1 MQRNLPLDS
10 VELDKFL
17 VRVREGIP
25 FVDKCANPF
34 FYIVKPTHENLSK
47 YLFRRP
53 DSYLFYVF
61 DLLAFGPRIFL
72 HFMIVTCISI
82 LRSWQN
88 LAWDRNHQNKKEILF
103 LSHFTHAQ
111 DPSKEDAYLGALINQ
126 QLDFVFFLNHTR
138 INARKISS
146 IFEKHGKRNLVINS
160 KSLLPHQT
168 LLLQVSLIRVSGW
181 LFLKSFLAGKL
192 KIEERRLMLR
202 AAIWQHSRATM
213 ANLTLKNR
221 LTKTIQKVEPNFLV
235 LPLEGHAHEAM
246 IIDLRENRFKQ
257 LRIVGYQHAP
267 VVPGQMNLKRMISLL
282 NVNDFCLTTGETLKK
297 QILEESTKC
306 KIAVIGSPK
315 SRQFQFKTKDFSR
328 IQVLVAPE
336 GNKESLIEFTS
347 LTTGLSSLL
356 PRFHFVFRPH
366 PGFEN
371 LLSTSLSN
379 LLTGNPNVELS
390 TSTLIDDLS
399 DSHFVLFRSS
409 AVGIE
414 GLCYGAQPVH
424 WDYLGKNLLN
434 PFAQTSFVSLTGKNL
449 QEIAFVIESFDVNFL
464 NSHEFEILCQDF
476 FYSYFSKMQNLR
488 SLLNIS

>member
-1 MQRNLPLDS
+1 M
-10 VELDKFL
+10 
-17 VRVREGIP
+17 
-25 FVDKCANPF
+25 
-34 FYIVKPTHENLSK
+34 
-47 YLFRRP
+47 
-53 DSYLFYVF
+53 
-61 DLLAFGPRIFL
+61 
-72 HFMIVTCISI
+72 
-82 LRSWQN
+82 
-88 LAWDRNHQNKKEILF
+88 
-103 LSHFTHAQ
+103 
-111 DPSKEDAYLGALINQ
+111 
-126 QLDFVFFLNHTR
+126 
-138 INARKISS
+138 
-146 IFEKHGKRNLVINS
+146 
-160 KSLLPHQT
+160 
-168 LLLQVSLIRVSGW
+168 
-181 LFLKSFLAGKL
+181 
-192 KIEERRLMLR
+192 
-202 AAIWQHSRATM
+202 
-213 ANLTLKNR
+213 
-221 LTKTIQKVEPNFLV
+221 
-235 LPLEGHAHEAM
+235 
-246 IIDLRENRFKQ
+246 
-257 LRIVGYQHAP
+257 
-267 VVPGQMNLKRMISLL
+267 
-282 NVNDFCLTTGETLKK
+282 
-297 QILEESTKC
+297 
-306 KIAVIGSPK
+306 
-315 SRQFQFKTKDFSR
+315 
-328 IQVLVAPE
+328 LVAPE